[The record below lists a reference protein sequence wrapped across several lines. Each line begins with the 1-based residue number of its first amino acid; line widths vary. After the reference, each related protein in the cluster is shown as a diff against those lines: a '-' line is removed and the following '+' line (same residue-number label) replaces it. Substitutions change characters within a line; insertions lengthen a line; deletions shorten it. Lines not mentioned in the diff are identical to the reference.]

1 MKKKINKFNYAKI
14 MIIIFPLQKTLFIE
28 KKKVKS
34 HRMEEDICNAIH
46 KADKG
51 LLSRLF
57 MVKRENST
65 NVRQPNRKISKRHKR
80 SFYKRGT

>member
-34 HRMEEDICNAIH
+34 HRMEEDICN
-46 KADKG
+46 
-51 LLSRLF
+51 
-57 MVKRENST
+57 T
-65 NVRQPNRKISKRHKR
+65 
-80 SFYKRGT
+80 